1 MPRGLVPLSALLV
14 ATAFAAG
21 LRPGEG
27 WLVPVLV
34 LVTMAQGVVAGTG
47 VRTFWREAWSEE
59 VFGAGGRYLGF
70 LAAVAFAAVEAYAVG
85 SGLGAGAPG
94 PAALLL
100 APPVVLAAVALRSA
114 VKHQRE
120 RLAEEEG

>member
-1 MPRGLVPLSALLV
+1 M
-14 ATAFAAG
+14 
-21 LRPGEG
+21 
-27 WLVPVLV
+27 PVLV
-34 LVTMAQGVVAGTG
+34 LVTMAQSVVAGMG
-47 VRTFWREAWSEE
+47 VRAFWRDEWSEE

-70 LAAVAFAAVEAYAVG
+70 LGAVAFATVEAYAVG

-114 VKHQRE
+114 AKHERK
-120 RLAEEEG
+120 RLAEEEGQSSLPAQPR